1 MNIHSLTVIGA
12 GLAGC
17 FTAHAFAAQGFDV
30 HIFEQGTGFGTGAS
44 GNLAG
49 ALHPQL
55 TAAPSKHGHFYAES
69 FRKMVALL
77 DDLQHRTPYQF
88 WQQCGALW
96 SAGTPEQQNRYQKI
110 AGQAYCA
117 DLVEWVDAA
126 KASRI
131 AGVELAH
138 PALFLPTAGWVRPAL
153 LCQALCAA
161 FPEKITLHWDMPVTH
176 LKKQGTHWVLN
187 DDFRAKRVIIANAS
201 AALQLPQTAH
211 LPLHITRG
219 QVTYLPATPASQA
232 LQTILC
238 GNSYIIPAIDNT
250 HVIGATFQRHDTDTA
265 NRLADTCHNL
275 HAAQHLLPQWGAW
288 LQTLDAENLENRS
301 GLRASFPDHLPR
313 FAWLEEGLGIA
324 LGLGSRGLVS
334 AIAATTHLTQ
344 MPLPMFPQSPL

>member
-1 MNIHSLTVIGA
+1 MSKHSLIIVGA

-30 HIFEQGTGFGTGAS
+30 HIFERGEGFGAGAS

-77 DDLQHRTPYQF
+77 GALQHRTPYQF

-96 SAGTPEQQNRYQKI
+96 SADTDEQQTRYQKI
-110 AGQAYCA
+110 ADQAYCA
-117 DLVEWVDAA
+117 DLVEWVDAPE
-126 KASRI
+126 ASGI

-138 PALFLPTAGWVRPAL
+138 PALFLQTAGWVRPAL

-161 FPEKITLHWDMPVTH
+161 FPEKITLHGNMPVTH
-176 LKKQGTHWVLN
+176 LEKQGTHWVLN
-187 DDFRAKRVIIANAS
+187 DTFTAERVIIANAS

-211 LPLHITRG
+211 LPLQITRG
-219 QVTYLPATPASQA
+219 QVTYLPATPESHA

-265 NRLADTCHNL
+265 NRLSDTMHNL
-275 HAAQHLLPQWGAW
+275 HAAQQLLPQWGDW
-288 LQTLDAENLENRS
+288 LSTLDAASLESRA
-301 GLRASFPDHLPR
+301 GLRANFPDHLPR
-313 FAWLEEGLGIA
+313 FAWLEQGLGIA
-324 LGLGSRGLVS
+324 LGLGARGLVS
-334 AIAATTHLTQ
+334 AINALKLSAASNGSQ
-344 MPLPMFPQSPL
+344 

>member
-1 MNIHSLTVIGA
+1 MIAVIGA

-17 FTAHAFAAQGFDV
+17 FTAHAFAAQGVDV
-30 HIFEQGTGFGTGAS
+30 HIFERGGGFGAGAS

-55 TAAPSKHGHFYAES
+55 TAAPSKHGQFYADS

-77 DDLQHRTPYQF
+77 DDLQRRTSYPF

-96 SAGTPEQQNRYQKI
+96 LAETPEQQTRYQKI
-110 AGQAYCA
+110 AAQAYCA
-117 DLVEWVDAA
+117 DLVAWVDTAT
-126 KASRI
+126 ASTI
-131 AGVELAH
+131 AGVEVAH

-153 LCQALCAA
+153 LCQVLCSA
-161 FPEKITLHWDMPVTH
+161 FPEKITVHFDTALTT
-176 LKKQGTHWVLN
+176 LQKQGKYWVLN
-187 DDFRAKRVIIANAS
+187 GNFTTQRVVIANAS

-211 LPLHITRG
+211 LPLQITRG
-219 QVTYLPATPASQA
+219 QVTYLPATPESQA

-238 GNSYIIPAIDNT
+238 GNSYVIPAIDGK

-265 NRLADTCHNL
+265 NRLSDTAHNL
-275 HAAQHLLPQWGAW
+275 HAVQQLLPQWRNW
-288 LQTLDAENLENRS
+288 LTSLDAESLESRA

-313 FAWLEEGLGIA
+313 FEWLEDGLGIA

-334 AIAATTHLTQ
+334 AIANTLLQ
-344 MPLPMFPQSPL
+344 R